1 MKSLVDSLASL
12 DTSEQVKVLSDLSN
26 GEFADLFYDWAQW
39 ARPDQMPPQEA
50 WTTGLIRAG
59 RGWGKTRCGAEWV
72 RQRIEAGAQR
82 IALVGETAA
91 DVRDVMIS
99 GTCERCERTHVD
111 MEYQHDAEEWLCVYC
126 LEQE

>member
-1 MKSLVDSLASL
+1 MCQKIGLRGDVIS
-12 DTSEQVKVLSDLSN
+12 TSYFK
-26 GEFADLFYDWAQW
+26 
-39 ARPDQMPPQEA
+39 RKMPD
-50 WTTGLIRAG
+50 R
-59 RGWGKTRCGAEWV
+59 EW
-72 RQRIEAGAQR
+72 
-82 IALVGETAA
+82 